1 MYIHIIYIY
10 IHTHNGV
17 LLRHKKNEIMLFSI
31 KYLDLEI
38 NILME

>member
-1 MYIHIIYIY
+1 MYIHIIY

-31 KYLDLEI
+31 KYLDIDI